1 MNLKNPRKRD
11 PKKKKKEKRTTH
23 QILAAINS
31 TSLKKKLNFFLK
43 HSPAVKTNNALFRPC
58 KEL

>member
-31 TSLKKKLNFFLK
+31 TSLDSIMIAIVFLK
-43 HSPAVKTNNALFRPC
+43 YI
-58 KEL
+58 

>member
-11 PKKKKKEKRTTH
+11 KKEKRRTTH

-31 TSLKKKLNFFLK
+31 QILAAINSQGLDSIIAIIF
-43 HSPAVKTNNALFRPC
+43 
-58 KEL
+58 

>member
-1 MNLKNPRKRD
+1 MHEFEKSKEKR

-31 TSLKKKLNFFLK
+31 TSLDTIITIVF
-43 HSPAVKTNNALFRPC
+43 
-58 KEL
+58 

>member
-1 MNLKNPRKRD
+1 MHEFEKSKEKR

-31 TSLKKKLNFFLK
+31 TGLDSITSDYFLK
-43 HSPAVKTNNALFRPC
+43 YFLF
-58 KEL
+58 KNIFK

>member
-11 PKKKKKEKRTTH
+11 PKKKKEKRTTH

-31 TSLKKKLNFFLK
+31 TGLDSITSDYFLK
-43 HSPAVKTNNALFRPC
+43 YFLF
-58 KEL
+58 KNIFK

>member
-11 PKKKKKEKRTTH
+11 PKKKKKKRTTH

-31 TSLKKKLNFFLK
+31 TSLDSIIITIVFLK
-43 HSPAVKTNNALFRPC
+43 YFLF
-58 KEL
+58 KNIFK